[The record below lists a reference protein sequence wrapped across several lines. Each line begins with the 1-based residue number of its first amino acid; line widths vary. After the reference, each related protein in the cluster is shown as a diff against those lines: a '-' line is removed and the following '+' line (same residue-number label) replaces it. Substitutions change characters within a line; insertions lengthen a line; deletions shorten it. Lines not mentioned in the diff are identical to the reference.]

1 MSTSIRQAY
10 EFGAFRLDPAERIL
24 LRQGELVALTPKVF
38 DTLVLL
44 VENAGRLVTKDEFM
58 KQVWADAFVEEAT
71 LAQTVSQLRK
81 ALGNSEIIETV
92 SKKGYRFLG
101 PVKLVD
107 AGAPAASA
115 KTGTVAAPVPARI
128 PVKDQNQPQGDTPTG
143 PRAKAPH
150 ARWIVAIAVFAV
162 LAAAAVFLYT
172 YDQRA
177 RERSRIRSLAVLPL
191 QNLSGDPNQEYFADG
206 MTDELITDLAQ
217 IHSLRVISH
226 TSVVQFKHTQKSL
239 PEIAAQLNVDAVVEG
254 SVLRTGNNVRITAQ
268 LLDARRDQHLWAASY
283 EREIS
288 NVLELQGQVA
298 KSIADHINVKLTPE
312 EGAKLSASRSTNP
325 AAYDAL
331 LTAKYLFNRR
341 QVADTEK
348 AIAYLKHS
356 LEIDPNSP
364 EAWSALAYCYAAL
377 GSDMGAADPAKV
389 IPQARAAI
397 TKALQ
402 LDPNR
407 AETHTILAWIKL
419 WYDWDWSGAE
429 QEFHR
434 SLELNPNDS
443 VTHRE
448 YSHYLQLRKRFDE
461 AIAENKLAIELAPLD
476 FLPSVHLAWVY
487 VDAHDGAKAVAQSQ
501 HVLEMDPSVTGAY
514 IMLAGGYELQG
525 KWTEATAAITK
536 IKASYPH
543 VYFPEI
549 AYIKAASGERAEA
562 QKAFA
567 DLTEFA
573 RTNYVSPFKFAAY
586 YAALSDRDQA
596 FEYLDKA
603 YRQHDTLLVSLDV
616 NPHLDNLRD
625 DPRFLELEQRVGFA
639 TGNLSMH

>member
-1 MSTSIRQAY
+1 MAISTRQAY
-10 EFGAFRLDPAERIL
+10 EFGTFRLDPAERIL
-24 LRQGELVALTPKVF
+24 LREGQPVALTPKVF

-81 ALGNSEIIETV
+81 ALGHSEIIETV
-92 SKKGYRFLG
+92 PKKGYRFLG

-107 AGAPAASA
+107 GGALATSA
-115 KTGTVAAPVPARI
+115 KTGPVAA
-128 PVKDQNQPQGDTPTG
+128 KDQNQPQGDTRTG
-143 PRAKAPH
+143 ARAKAPH
-150 ARWIVAIAVFAV
+150 ARWIVAIAVLAV
-162 LAAAAVFLYT
+162 LAAAAVYT
-172 YDQRA
+172 YDQNA
-177 RERSRIRSLAVLPL
+177 HGRSRIRSLAVLPL

-217 IHSLRVISH
+217 IHSLRIISH

-239 PEIAAQLNVDAVVEG
+239 PQIAGQLNVDAVVEG

-288 NVLELQGQVA
+288 DVLELQGQVA
-298 KSIADHINVKLTPE
+298 KSIADQINVKLTPV

-389 IPQARAAI
+389 IPQARTAI

-402 LDPNR
+402 LDSNL
-407 AETHTILAWIKL
+407 AETHTILAWMKL

-501 HVLEMDPSVTGAY
+501 HVLEMDPTVTGTY

-536 IKASYPH
+536 TKASYPH
-543 VYFPEI
+543 EYFPEI

-562 QKAFA
+562 QKALA

-573 RTNYVSPFKFAAY
+573 RTNYVSPFKFAVY
-586 YAALSDRDQA
+586 YAALSDRDKA

-603 YRQHDTLLVSLDV
+603 YRQHDTLLVSLEV
-616 NPHLDNLRD
+616 NPHLDNLRG
-625 DPRFLELEQRVGFA
+625 DPRFRELERRVGFE
-639 TGNLSMH
+639 TGNLSMR